1 MITPVVLF
9 DIPSTLSALP
19 RTFLCKLPDGFERCF
34 LLCLLIPLFPSAR
47 PVVVLLACLSF
58 VPCILVHGA
67 DFEVTHD
74 APENV
79 SIGAVFVYLAGFTAS
94 AAAPAEIGVI
104 VKGLAG
110 RKRVKPSD

>member
-1 MITPVVLF
+1 MITPIILF

-34 LLCLLIPLFPSAR
+34 LLCLLIPLFPPAR
-47 PVVVLLACLSF
+47 SVVVLLACLSF
-58 VPCILVHGA
+58 VPCIFVHGA

-79 SIGAVFVYLAGFTAS
+79 PIGAVFVDLAGFTAG
-94 AAAPAEIGVI
+94 AAAPAEIGVV

-110 RKRVKPSD
+110 RKRIEPND

>member
-1 MITPVVLF
+1 MITPIVLF

-34 LLCLLIPLFPSAR
+34 LLRLLIPLFPPAR
-47 PVVVLLACLSF
+47 PVVVLLARLSL
-58 VPCILVHGA
+58 VPCILVHCT

-79 SIGAVFVYLAGFTAS
+79 PIGTVFVDLAGFTAGT
-94 AAAPAEIGVI
+94 AAPAEIGVV
-104 VKGLAG
+104 VKGLASG
-110 RKRVKPSD
+110 KRIEPND